1 MVTSPAHSV
10 VVSHTAIGYDIQ
22 REHRKDQTEKTTSH
36 HSNIFLL
43 CIFLFVFPIIRVQKK
58 SKNSLSIPFPIAL
71 KFIPAKN
78 KKVANVAV
86 GLWVLTLSWD
96 YARRRN
102 AGYGAGKCPKGGVPV
117 GRQHRSCIVCAQES
131 LLVCLSVEDG
141 RRLCSLSRAGV

>member
-1 MVTSPAHSV
+1 MISNGNTGKTKLKKPRRI
-10 VVSHTAIGYDIQ
+10 TA
-22 REHRKDQTEKTTSH
+22 TFS
-36 HSNIFLL
+36 F
-43 CIFLFVFPIIRVQKK
+43 CAFFLFVFPIIRVQKK
-58 SKNSLSIPFPIAL
+58 SKISLSNPFPIAL

-86 GLWVLTLSWD
+86 GLWVPTLSWD
-96 YARRRN
+96 YARRWN